1 MKTDFKNNIKN
12 SIKKESQESI
22 SNVDIKEESQELN
35 ENTTITFKIGKK
47 QEDKSVRKSFPL
59 YVDGVV
65 QKELDKIVKRTGYSR
80 NELINMMIQHCLDT
94 LEFID

>member
-1 MKTDFKNNIKN
+1 MKNDFKNNIKN
-12 SIKKESQESI
+12 SIKKENQESI
-22 SNVDIKEESQELN
+22 SNTDIKEENQESIS
-35 ENTTITFKIGKK
+35 NTIIAFKIGKK

-59 YVDGVV
+59 YVDGEI

-94 LEFID
+94 LEFTD

>member
-1 MKTDFKNNIKN
+1 MKNDFKNNIKN
-12 SIKKESQESI
+12 SIKKENQESI
-22 SNVDIKEESQELN
+22 SNTDIKEENQESIS
-35 ENTTITFKIGKK
+35 NTTITFKIGKK

-59 YVDGVV
+59 YVDGEI

-94 LEFID
+94 LEFTD

>member
-1 MKTDFKNNIKN
+1 MKNDFKNNIKN
-12 SIKKESQESI
+12 SIKKENQESI
-22 SNVDIKEESQELN
+22 SNIDIKEENQELN
-35 ENTTITFKIGKK
+35 ENTIAFKIGKK

-59 YVDGVV
+59 YVDGAV

-94 LEFID
+94 LEFTD

>member
-1 MKTDFKNNIKN
+1 MKTDFKDNIKN
-12 SIKKESQESI
+12 SIKKESQELI
-22 SNVDIKEESQELN
+22 SNIDIKEESQKLN
-35 ENTTITFKIGKK
+35 RNTTIAFKIGKK

-59 YVDGVV
+59 YVDGAV

-94 LEFID
+94 LEFTD